1 MNGRFVVQEGHFHIE
16 SSSRYVLIGWFD
28 GEDRDFQAGKDCF
41 EVYLDNQRLDTH
53 VVCTLVIR

>member
-41 EVYLDNQRLDTH
+41 EVYLDRKS
-53 VVCTLVIR
+53 VV